1 MWLKI
6 TQTFIM
12 KEILQVNSTFAFF
25 LSLFLLVS
33 CSPSENTIVIEEA
46 PTSSGQPD
54 TTPQAP
60 EDEGPFTQLTIGENQ
75 PIKTLD
81 PLFAENGSSMRALQ
95 LVYEGLVRFNASGE
109 IIPAIA
115 KDWTM
120 SNNGHTY
127 RFTLHND
134 IFYHDSNIFPNGRGR
149 KLVAGDVKKA
159 FERMARAT
167 VPDRAAQLFMNIEG
181 FEPYYREQH
190 AVLLPGE
197 EQLQEINGIQTPN
210 DSTVVF
216 SLIEPDDTFLN
227 KLATPYGLIYPHEA
241 VTTGGFKAVGTGPFR
256 LSQKRS
262 DSLYIFAKFEEYRLA
277 AQPKINRVDIQTSS
291 NEMALLNALS
301 RDNLQLIPQLGPR
314 QMVATLNGSGQL
326 KNNMEEN
333 YQLFE
338 TGRLHYFFRY
348 NEGADIPKDEVI
360 RALDMVQKDYIYHLI
375 PDNAYEITWTLPQL
389 SDRAVPDSISA
400 IYASDPFINRF
411 YSQLKQQLQKNGIS
425 FSVSSSRIPNRH
437 ISLLTDT
444 YFPIQNVQMISNS
457 ALVAISV
464 QSLVIAGNNLNNL
477 EWNSF
482 PWWINLRDVT
492 LSSPTNSR

>member
-1 MWLKI
+1 MKKI
-6 TQTFIM
+6 
-12 KEILQVNSTFAFF
+12 LRVNSTFAFL

-33 CSPSENTIVIEEA
+33 CSSSENTIVIEDA
-46 PTSSGQPD
+46 PISTGQPD
-54 TTPQAP
+54 TTLQAP

-120 SNNGHTY
+120 SNNVQTY

-149 KLVAGDVKKA
+149 KLVAGDIKKA

-167 VPDRAAQLFMNIEG
+167 VPDRAAQLFMDIEG
-181 FEPYYREQH
+181 FEPYYREQQ

-197 EQLQEINGIQTPN
+197 EQLNGIDGIRTPN

-262 DSLYIFAKFEEYRLA
+262 DSLYIFAKFEEYRRA
-277 AQPKINRVDIQTSS
+277 GQPKINRIDIQTSS

-301 RDNLQLIPQLGPR
+301 RGDLQLISQLGPR
-314 QMVATLNGSGQL
+314 QMTATLNGSGQL
-326 KNNMEEN
+326 KNNMEAN

-338 TGRLHYFFRY
+338 TGKLHYFFRY
-348 NEGADIPKDEVI
+348 NDGADIPKDGLL
-360 RALDMVQKDYIYHLI
+360 RALSMVQTDYIFHLV
-375 PDNAYEITWTLPQL
+375 PDNAFEIIWTLPSL
-389 SDRAVPDSISA
+389 SDSTVADSISA
-400 IYASDPFINRF
+400 IYSNDPFVNRF
-411 YSQLKQQLQKNGIS
+411 YSQLGEQLQENGIG
-425 FSVSSSRIPNRH
+425 FSVSPSRIPNRH
-437 ISLLTDT
+437 ISLLADS
-444 YFPIQNVQMISNS
+444 YFQIQNTQMISSS
-457 ALVAISV
+457 ALVSLSV
-464 QSLVIAGNNLNNL
+464 QSLAVAENNLNNL
-477 EWNSF
+477 EWNSY
-482 PWWINLRDVT
+482 PWWINLREVT
-492 LSSPTNSR
+492 LSSTPNSR